1 MYWRLKVSEYGKI
14 GYADIEVAPLT
25 LFVGDNNSGKSYLM
39 SLLWGI
45 QNFGIMQLMVKDTA
59 EQWIEEE
66 RILADWIWDYM
77 SKAWEEGSSVAQAGE
92 VAQELQIVLRENIKS
107 NKNIFLRKI
116 FNSWDVKIE
125 SLEIELQDL
134 NQISLRFERI
144 KDKTGGMTD
153 TFSFKSSTG
162 NEISVSNMGMEG
174 SGHYTDR
181 ILMCIIFSLITGI
194 PLGNKTEDNRNLYL
208 PAARTGFMLTK
219 DLINRAGRNAAF
231 NIVETEQEKMTP
243 FVKPIIQFLD
253 VINDLTYEERGDEKF
268 HWVTEYLEK
277 GMADGTVEMS
287 TLPNKEVS
295 YVPAGQGEAMS
306 LRCVSAVVTELSPLI
321 LILKHKA
328 YLNMLFYE
336 EPEICLH
343 PQLQQKIARVICRLV
358 NSQLDMVV
366 TTHSDIILQHIN
378 NMLALSGRED
388 REGICQVLNYFPE
401 DLLCTEQVRVYQLKS
416 GEDKK
421 TEVTE
426 LPCGPNGFAI
436 PTFND
441 ALDQI
446 MDEAYVIQR

>member
-1 MYWRLKVSEYGKI
+1 
-14 GYADIEVAPLT
+14 
-25 LFVGDNNSGKSYLM
+25 
-39 SLLWGI
+39 
-45 QNFGIMQLMVKDTA
+45 
-59 EQWIEEE
+59 
-66 RILADWIWDYM
+66 
-77 SKAWEEGSSVAQAGE
+77 
-92 VAQELQIVLRENIKS
+92 
-107 NKNIFLRKI
+107 
-116 FNSWDVKIE
+116 
-125 SLEIELQDL
+125 
-134 NQISLRFERI
+134 
-144 KDKTGGMTD
+144 
-153 TFSFKSSTG
+153 
-162 NEISVSNMGMEG
+162 MGMEG

-388 REGICQVLNYFPE
+388 REEICQVLNYFPE